1 MASRYRALA
10 VYSLLLAAV
19 AGVWL
24 YRGLSHAPDFPS
36 PWIAAAWIAV
46 CLLIWQFGIPVP
58 RVGLTS
64 MERVPQIGLLLVFSP
79 PVAAALC
86 GCAAFLWPLIS
97 RSYSH
102 GSPRAAALRAV
113 HNGAMDTLMLLAAGA
128 AYLALGGRHPIAVP
142 EAADFLPLAAM
153 ALAAQAVN
161 VALLATYF
169 RLDGRDVGRI
179 IKPVYSLVDLVFVPA
194 GVLAAVLHNTAAPA
208 TFALFAA
215 LMVVF
220 VLSFN
225 GIGSA
230 LAAADADSS
239 PLARLSRAWRALR
252 GARRLGELGDR
263 ILTETGAL
271 FRYDEF
277 YLALVDHD
285 ARTLELRIHERRG
298 ERLATLLKPIDEG
311 LFGWVVAGGTALL
324 VEDWSRAP
332 AALRARAGPTDPN
345 TGSVIITPLTEDNRV
360 IGLLCVQHGRAGAYS
375 DADLHLMQRLA
386 EQVAPAMADA
396 RAFEDLENYRRHLE
410 QRVAERTDEL
420 ARANLDKER
429 LIAAL
434 DVRSRAF
441 ERESQEDPLTGIAN
455 RRAFSRRL
463 ATEIELSLAGGR
475 PLTLAV
481 ADLDHFKGVNDEL
494 GHAVGD
500 EVLRQSAAVM
510 RSLSRDTDLVAR
522 IGGEEFAMIFPGMKH
537 AEAVTFCERLRH
549 AIECHGWRALHPQLQ
564 VTLSIGIAQW
574 DHAAGAD
581 ELLHAADT
589 RLYNAKHAGRN
600 RVA

>member
-1 MASRYRALA
+1 MPSRYRSLA
-10 VYSLLLAAV
+10 VYSLFIALV
-19 AGVWL
+19 AGAWL
-24 YRGLSHAPDFPS
+24 AHGLRDASDFPAA
-36 PWIAAAWIAV
+36 WIAVAWIAV
-46 CLLIWQFGIPVP
+46 CLVIWQFGIPVP

-64 MERVPQIGLLLVFSP
+64 MERVPQVGLLLVFSP

-86 GCAAFLWPLIS
+86 GAAAFLWPLLS

-102 GSPRAAALRAV
+102 GSPRAAVLRAV
-113 HNGAMDTLMLLAAGA
+113 HNGAMDTLMLLAAGSV
-128 AYLALGGRHPIAVP
+128 YLAVGGRHPIGVP
-142 EAADFLPLAAM
+142 GVDDLVPLAAM

-194 GVLAAVLHNTAAPA
+194 GVLAAVLYNTAAPA
-208 TFALFAA
+208 TFALFVV

-252 GARRLGELGDR
+252 GARRLDDLGDR
-263 ILTETGAL
+263 ILAETRAL
-271 FRYDEF
+271 FRFDEF
-277 YLALVDHD
+277 LLVLVDRER
-285 ARTLELRIHERRG
+285 RTLDLRVHERGG
-298 ERLATLLKPIDEG
+298 ERLAPQARPLDSGLLG
-311 LFGWVVAGGTALL
+311 RVAARGDALL
-324 VEDWSRAP
+324 VEDWARAP
-332 AALRARAGPTDPN
+332 EGLRAQADAGEAGSLIIVALREEG
-345 TGSVIITPLTEDNRV
+345 RV
-360 IGLLCVQHGRAGAYS
+360 IGLLGVRHGRAGAYS
-375 DADLHLMQRLA
+375 DADLHLMERLA
-386 EQVAPAMADA
+386 EQVAPAIADA
-396 RAFEDLENYRRHLE
+396 RAFEDLERYRRLLE

-420 ARANLDKER
+420 ARANRDKER

-434 DVRSRAF
+434 DERSRTL

-463 ATEIELSLAGGR
+463 ASEIEMSRASGR

-481 ADLDHFKGVNDEL
+481 ADLDFFKLVNDEL

-500 EVLRQSAAVM
+500 EVLRQCAAVM
-510 RSLSRDTDLVAR
+510 RHICRATDHIAR
-522 IGGEEFAMIFPGMKH
+522 IGGEEFAIIFPGTDLRQALRSCEHLRRAVEQHGWH
-537 AEAVTFCERLRH
+537 ALRARLR
-549 AIECHGWRALHPQLQ
+549 
-564 VTLSIGIAQW
+564 VTLSIGVAEW
-574 DHAAGAD
+574 DREAGAD
-581 ELLHAADT
+581 ELQHAADS
-589 RLYNAKHAGRN
+589 RLYGAKHSGRN